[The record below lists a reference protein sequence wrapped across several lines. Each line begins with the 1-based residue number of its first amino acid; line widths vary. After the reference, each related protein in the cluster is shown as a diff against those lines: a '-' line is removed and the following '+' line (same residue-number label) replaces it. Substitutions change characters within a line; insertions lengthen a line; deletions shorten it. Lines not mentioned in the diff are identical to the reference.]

1 VGESLNQ
8 FDVYLFLHGLVLLHL
23 LDFVIFKIINFLAVL
38 SMQVCLVACYKCLVL
53 NKPFHRN
60 LLINFMNKSYESNL
74 KLNIKL
80 NGKIT
85 NHTPNNPMCGC
96 KSF

>member
-1 VGESLNQ
+1 M
-8 FDVYLFLHGLVLLHL
+8 H
-23 LDFVIFKIINFLAVL
+23 
-38 SMQVCLVACYKCLVL
+38 
-53 NKPFHRN
+53 
-60 LLINFMNKSYESNL
+60 KSYESNL

-96 KSF
+96 NHFKKLMTNPLLFV